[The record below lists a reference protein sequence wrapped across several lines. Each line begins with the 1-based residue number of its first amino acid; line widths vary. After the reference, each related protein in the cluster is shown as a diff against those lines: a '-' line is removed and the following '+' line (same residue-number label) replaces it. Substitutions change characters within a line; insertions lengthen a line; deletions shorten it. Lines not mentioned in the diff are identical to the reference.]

1 MNAWPARVISLH
13 RGAAV
18 VLGGVVALMLAVV
31 SEPWTAPFGI
41 LFGAA
46 YYVLATRRYRKR
58 RLALAQPIPEP
69 WQRILR
75 EKVVFY
81 RKLEE
86 EARQRFEID
95 VRLFL
100 LEQRII
106 AEHGAIVDDE
116 TRLLIAASA
125 AMLAHGLPEWEWPT
139 FRDIIVYPRAFD
151 EQYQPGQHGTVAGM
165 VHAQGPVLISRRDL
179 RHGFKKPAD
188 GHNVALH
195 ELAHVMDFADGRA
208 DGVPADVSFVSTAP
222 WVAMVANRLKRVR
235 RRKGPQALRQYAG
248 TNEAELFAV
257 AVEAF
262 FERPRD
268 LKAKDPDLYRMLADY
283 FAQDPARDA

>member
-1 MNAWPARVISLH
+1 VKAWPSRVISLH
-13 RGAAV
+13 RAAAV
-18 VLGGVVALMLAVV
+18 LLALLVAAMLAVM

-41 LFGAA
+41 AFGIA
-46 YYVLATRRYRKR
+46 YYVLATRRYRRRVAKLVEPFPEAWRRTLRDKVHFYR
-58 RLALAQPIPEP
+58 RLED
-69 WQRILR
+69 R
-75 EKVVFY
+75 E
-81 RKLEE
+81 R
-86 EARQRFEID
+86 ARFETN
-95 VRLFL
+95 VTLFL
-100 LEQRII
+100 LEQRMV
-106 AEHGAIVDDE
+106 AAHGATLDDE

-125 AMLAHGLPEWEWPT
+125 AMLCHGLPDWEWPA
-139 FRDIIVYPRAFD
+139 FRDIVVYPRAFD
-151 EQYQPGQHGTVAGM
+151 DGYQPGHHGTIAGM
-165 VHAQGPVLISRRDL
+165 VHAQGPILISRRDL
-179 RHGFKKPAD
+179 RHGFKKPFD

-208 DGVPADVSFVSTAP
+208 DGLPADVSFISTAP
-222 WVAMVANRLKRVR
+222 WVEMVANRLKRVR

-283 FAQDPARDA
+283 FAQDPALDA

>member
-1 MNAWPARVISLH
+1 MLLGVLV
-13 RGAAV
+13 AA
-18 VLGGVVALMLAVV
+18 MLAVV

-41 LFGAA
+41 GFGVA
-46 YYVLATRRYRKR
+46 YYWLATRRYRR
-58 RLALAQPIPEP
+58 RKVHLAQPFPEP
-69 WQRILR
+69 WQRLLR
-75 EKVVFY
+75 EKVHFY
-81 RKLEE
+81 RKLESDE
-86 EARQRFEID
+86 RTRFEAD
-95 VRLFL
+95 VSLFL
-100 LEQRII
+100 LEQRIL
-106 AEHGAIVDDE
+106 AAHGAQLDDE

-125 AMLAHGLPEWEWPT
+125 AMLSHGLPDWEWPV
-139 FRDIIVYPRAFD
+139 FRDIVVYPRAFD
-151 EQYQPGQHGTVAGM
+151 EEYRPGRHGTVAGM

-195 ELAHVMDFADGRA
+195 ELAHVMDFADGSA
-208 DGVPADVSFVSTAP
+208 DGIPADLSFVSTAP

-283 FAQDPARDA
+283 FAQDPALSA